1 MPPTAGAGANTALVD
16 ADTLR
21 EQLIRVD
28 YGEIDLLTAVG
39 NYEAYMRDFA
49 FKYVG
54 QADRN
59 LRNAVKDN
67 RVALAGM
74 RSGMKLIG
82 RIGPVRRKMERALV
96 K

>member
-1 MPPTAGAGANTALVD
+1 ML
-16 ADTLR
+16 
-21 EQLIRVD
+21 
-28 YGEIDLLTAVG
+28 
-39 NYEAYMRDFA
+39 DFA
-49 FKYVG
+49 FKYVA

-67 RVALAGM
+67 RVALAGL